1 MLDIGQKLRAA
12 FFDALDGNLTWD
24 GAAVPVVD
32 EKLDVQ
38 ISDQD
43 VYILMTS
50 QNEIDA
56 NNKSY
61 WARECDIELV
71 IINRRKATNTKEVVE
86 DVSNQVLT
94 LLFPDKN
101 TTVLSVAAPLSLTY
115 SRLTSAEYNPLVQ
128 TEDGFQISKK
138 LTFKNRITQ

>member
-115 SRLTSAEYNPLVQ
+115 SRLTSAEYNPLVH

>member
-1 MLDIGQKLRAA
+1 MLDVGQKLRASY
-12 FFDALDGNLTWD
+12 FDALDGNLTWD

-32 EKLDVQ
+32 EKLDTQ
-38 ISDQD
+38 ITDQD
-43 VYILMTS
+43 VYIIMTS

-71 IINRRKATNTKEVVE
+71 IVNRRKATNTKEVVE

-101 TTVLSVAAPLSLTY
+101 TTVLSIASPLALTY
-115 SRLTSAEYNPLVQ
+115 ARLTSAEYNPLVQ

-138 LTFKNRITQ
+138 LIFKNRITQ